1 MPIRNTAGMY
11 VALLGMLMVGGSA
24 AYGASAADKCEAAKN
39 KIAGKYA
46 FCRAKAEAKA
56 IKTATLPDFTKC
68 DPKFSQKWMAAETAA
83 GGMCPTQGDEPALQS
98 CVAAHTTAVAAA
110 LMSGGTC
117 GSGGLPETGQQ
128 QCDQGAG
135 TLGACPGSPSGQ
147 DGAELAGAPRSYTD
161 NGDGTVT
168 DNVTGLMW
176 EKLSLDGSIHDV
188 NNTYTWAAAVA
199 TKITALNGA
208 NFAGHTDW
216 RLPNRLELE
225 TLVDAGRNAPT
236 IDPVFNTLGP
246 PGCTVV
252 TCSFTQ
258 TNGYWTSTSY
268 KADPTHAWF
277 VYFFTGEVDDS
288 PKTNVTYARAVRG
301 GL

>member
-1 MPIRNTAGMY
+1 MAIIDKAAACIALAGILAFGGGAAQ
-11 VALLGMLMVGGSA
+11 AL
-24 AYGASAADKCEAAKN
+24 SAADKCEAAKN
-39 KIAGKYA
+39 KIAGKYS
-46 FCRAKAEAKA
+46 FCRQKAEAKA
-56 IKTATLPDFTKC
+56 IKKGASPDYTKC
-68 DPKFSQKWMAAETAA
+68 DPSFSQKWTDAETAG
-83 GGMCPTQGDEPALQS
+83 GGMCPTNGDESAMQS
-98 CVAAHTTAVAAA
+98 CITAHANAVAAA

-117 GSGGLPETGQQ
+117 GSGGLPETGQT

-147 DGAELAGAPRSYTD
+147 DGAVLAGASRSYTD
-161 NGDGTVT
+161 NGDGTIT

-188 NNTYTWAAAVA
+188 NNAYGWYAAP
-199 TKITALNGA
+199 TKIATLNSGS
-208 NFAGHTDW
+208 FAGHTDW

-225 TLVDAGRNAPT
+225 TLVDAGHTPPC
-236 IDPVFNTLGP
+236 IDPAFDTHGP

-258 TNGYWTSTSY
+258 TNGYWSSTTYQST
-268 KADPTHAWF
+268 PTKAWF
-277 VYFFTGEVDDS
+277 VYFNTGEVEAS
-288 PKTNVTYARAVRG
+288 PKTNVTYVRAVRG